1 MSEVSPI
8 LYHYDRSPYAEKVRL
23 LFGLLKAEWRSVT
36 VPIQPPRETLAILA
50 GGYRRI
56 PVMQLGADIYCDTRL
71 ICQELIA
78 DRPDLLGQPSPA
90 AMNLADRAES
100 DVFFSA
106 IRQVPML
113 KALIGLFSQLGLKGG
128 LSFLADR
135 GELTKGYSGAGR
147 TTKQAKDIFG
157 AFTQELESELTE
169 SHWLAGDAPGIVD
182 LRCYHPL
189 FLALGFNAL
198 KRESLPKP
206 IESWMSRLEAHG
218 HGVRSE
224 LTDVDALS
232 EARQREPTIIS
243 ESMKAHEAVG
253 EWVTIQPNDYGRVP
267 VTGVLVGADSSRWV
281 ISRRSEDAGVT
292 HIHFPNEG
300 FDCHVID

>member
-1 MSEVSPI
+1 MSEASPI

-23 LFGLLKAEWRSVT
+23 LFGLLEAEWRSVT

-78 DRPDLLGQPSPA
+78 DRPDLLGQLSPA

-113 KALIGLFSQLGLKGG
+113 KALIGLFSQLGIRGG

-147 TTKQAKDIFG
+147 TTKQAKDIFR

-169 SHWLAGDAPGIVD
+169 SYWLGGDAPAIVD

-189 FLALGFNAL
+189 FLALGFSAL

-232 EARQREPTIIS
+232 EARQSEPAIIS

>member
-1 MSEVSPI
+1 MSEGSPI

-23 LFGLLKAEWRSVT
+23 LFGLMDAEWRSVM

-71 ICQELIA
+71 ICQELIS
-78 DRPDLLGQPSPA
+78 DRPDLSGHPSLA
-90 AMNLADRAES
+90 ATNLADRAES

-128 LSFLADR
+128 VSFLADR
-135 GELTKGYSGAGR
+135 GELTKGYAGASK
-147 TTKQAKDIFG
+147 TAKQARDIFG
-157 AFTQELESELTE
+157 LFAQELESQLTE
-169 SHWLAGDAPGIVD
+169 SAWLAGDAPGIVD

-198 KRESLPKP
+198 KREFLPEP
-206 IESWMSRLEAHG
+206 IESWMSRLEAYG
-218 HGVRSE
+218 HGRRSE
-224 LTDVDALS
+224 LPDVAALG
-232 EARQREPTIIS
+232 EARQSAPSVIS
-243 ESMKAHEAVG
+243 ENMKTHEAVG

-267 VTGVLVGADSSRWV
+267 VTGVLVGADGSRWV
-281 ISRRSEDAGVT
+281 LSRRSEDAGVT
-292 HIHFPNEG
+292 HIHFPKEG